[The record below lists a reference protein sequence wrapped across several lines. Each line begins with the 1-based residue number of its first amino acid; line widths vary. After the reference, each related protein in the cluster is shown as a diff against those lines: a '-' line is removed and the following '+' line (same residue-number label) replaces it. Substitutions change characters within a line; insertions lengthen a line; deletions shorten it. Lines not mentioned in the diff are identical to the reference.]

1 MADDESFPNYM
12 QKPVKI
18 NQAKENLKNDISEVE
33 AKEQAKISMQSHR
46 AVEEPTLS
54 RYMSDEKFRG
64 SFEREFKHRPLG
76 GATRV
81 PFQPTHVPKPRSGA
95 QTVPVDDT
103 DYQPIIEKLIRAAD
117 QLILFASN
125 KERTGKDT
133 TAEDTTAEDTTAE
146 DTTTKDTTGHL
157 NQKPVNSE
165 LVNSESV
172 NREPER
178 KSVSTAKKSEKP
190 QTKTQ
195 ETTEGDL
202 FQLGKQKNGIAQPTD
217 RKKGESTNE

>member
-125 KERTGKDT
+125 KETTGK
-133 TAEDTTAEDTTAE
+133 

>member
-33 AKEQAKISMQSHR
+33 EKEQAKISMQSHR

-103 DYQPIIEKLIRAAD
+103 DYQPIIGKLIRAAD

-133 TAEDTTAEDTTAE
+133 TAEDTT
-146 DTTTKDTTGHL
+146 TKDTTGHL

-165 LVNSESV
+165 SVNSEPV
-172 NREPER
+172 K

>member
-1 MADDESFPNYM
+1 MADYESFPNYM

-33 AKEQAKISMQSHR
+33 EKEQAKISMQSHR

-103 DYQPIIEKLIRAAD
+103 DYQPIIGKLIRAAD

-125 KERTGKDT
+125 KERTGK
-133 TAEDTTAEDTTAE
+133 DTTAEDTTAE

>member
-12 QKPVKI
+12 QNPVKI
-18 NQAKENLKNDISEVE
+18 NQAKENLKNDISEVG

-64 SFEREFKHRPLG
+64 SFERKFKHRPLG

-125 KERTGKDT
+125 KERTGKH
-133 TAEDTTAEDTTAE
+133 TTAE

-178 KSVSTAKKSEKP
+178 KPVSTAKKSEKP

>member
-18 NQAKENLKNDISEVE
+18 NQAKENLKNDIPVVE

-103 DYQPIIEKLIRAAD
+103 DYQPIIEKIIKSAD

-125 KERTGKDT
+125 KETTGK
-133 TAEDTTAEDTTAE
+133 

>member
-103 DYQPIIEKLIRAAD
+103 DYQTIIKKIIKSAD

-125 KERTGKDT
+125 KETTGK
-133 TAEDTTAEDTTAE
+133 

>member
-125 KERTGKDT
+125 KETTGKDT
-133 TAEDTTAEDTTAE
+133 T
-146 DTTTKDTTGHL
+146 TKDSSGHL
-157 NQKPVNSE
+157 TKKP
-165 LVNSESV
+165 VNSESV
-172 NREPER
+172 NSEPVK

>member
-103 DYQPIIEKLIRAAD
+103 DYQPIIEKIIKSAD

-125 KERTGKDT
+125 KETTGK
-133 TAEDTTAEDTTAE
+133 

>member
-103 DYQPIIEKLIRAAD
+103 YYQPIIEKLIRAAD

-133 TAEDTTAEDTTAE
+133 TAEDTTAEDTT
-146 DTTTKDTTGHL
+146 TKDTTGHL

-172 NREPER
+172 NSEPVK
-178 KSVSTAKKSEKP
+178 KSASTAKKSEKP

>member
-125 KERTGKDT
+125 K
-133 TAEDTTAEDTTAE
+133 DTTAEDTTAE